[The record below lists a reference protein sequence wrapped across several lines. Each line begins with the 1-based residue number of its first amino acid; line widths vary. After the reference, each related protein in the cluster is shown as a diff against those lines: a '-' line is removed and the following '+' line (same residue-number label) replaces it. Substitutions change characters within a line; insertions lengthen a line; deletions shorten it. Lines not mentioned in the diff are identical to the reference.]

1 MNFFL
6 DFLKY
11 KIDLSIASQ
20 SETEKTVM
28 NKGILGATTIKQ
40 ASRLMKANVFTC
52 PELIEATYGNIAA
65 SSDLNAY
72 VNIRPQE
79 EALKESEESQK
90 RIEKSEF
97 FHSFL
102 FPEISDLITPFY
114 FTD

>member
-1 MNFFL
+1 
-6 DFLKY
+6 
-11 KIDLSIASQ
+11 
-20 SETEKTVM
+20 M
-28 NKGILGATTIKQ
+28 NKGILGAATIKQ

-65 SSDLNAY
+65 RGDLNAY

-97 FHSFL
+97 FLSFL
-102 FPEISDLITPFY
+102 FSDMSNQMSFLYIL
-114 FTD
+114 D